1 MSDEYRPFWRMRSDV
16 EMDESPVTVSFRVT
30 CGMKR
35 RLEEVV
41 ERYGITKS
49 EFFRGSVKRLMLE
62 ESELLVSEL
71 MGWGDD

>member
-16 EMDESPVTVSFRVT
+16 EMEESPVTVSFRVT
-30 CGMKR
+30 CGLKR
-35 RLEEVV
+35 RLEEMV
-41 ERYGITKS
+41 ERHGITKS
-49 EFFRGSVKRLMLE
+49 EFFRESVKRLMLE